1 MSKSDDRKLE
11 ALARKNAANATTEK
25 TQTRGQYDDTL
36 PAEAEESL
44 DTRHFFDEM
53 KKRDF

>member
-11 ALARKNAANATTEK
+11 ALARKNAAKATKER
-25 TQTRGQYDDTL
+25 TQKRQRYDETL
-36 PAEAEESL
+36 SPEAEQSL

>member
-11 ALARKNAANATTEK
+11 ALARKNAAKAIKEK
-25 TQTRGQYDDTL
+25 TQKRRQYDDTL
-36 PAEAEESL
+36 ASEPEQSL